1 MIFTSYWFIYFRYSY
16 SGPGSVSV
24 KETNNCDIGT
34 SGISSFKSDPV
45 GESKFVANHP
55 CLINSIYQIP
65 WYSRSRTSIELVST
79 AGMRI
84 LRLSD
89 PVIAGSVEYGVIF

>member
-1 MIFTSYWFIYFRYSY
+1 M
-16 SGPGSVSV
+16 SVE
-24 KETNNCDIGT
+24 ETNTCDIGT

-89 PVIAGSVEYGVIF
+89 PVMAGSVEYGVIF